1 MESQSETT
9 QIVSALKLPIL
20 KTGDYD
26 LWSMRMEQYLTHTDY
41 AFWEVIVN
49 GDAPAVASASVE
61 GPIPPKTAKQKLARK
76 NELKAK
82 STLLVAIPD
91 EHLLKFHGIKD
102 AKTLWEVIKARFGGN
117 KESKKIQKTILKQQY
132 ENFTAS
138 RFEGLDKTYDSM
150 DDLYNNL
157 KVYEAEIKIQSSSS
171 SNSQNVAFVS
181 SENTSSTNE
190 AVNTAHDV
198 PAARSKGQASSSTYA
213 DDVMFSFFVNQS
225 NSPRLF
231 TCISHPPG
239 FTPVNVEDS
248 KHRDRQEG
256 SASSKSR
263 TSEFC
268 SRVVEEAQAVDD
280 NPSPVPNAINNRS
293 KTGVSFW
300 IYWTSSLRL
309 VILWDIHWMGVLKT
323 WRISSVY
330 KENAMFPYELFIVK
344 RASEALGYSGGI
356 LCVWDPNIFQK
367 SHHTISDNF
376 VATYGTWIPTKSKIL
391 LISIYAP
398 QSEAAKRMLWSFI
411 SEIINRWDG
420 ECVVMGDFN
429 EVRVEDE
436 RMGSV
441 FNVRGAR
448 DFNNFITSAG
458 LVDVQLEGYAFTW
471 SHPSAAKMSK
481 LDRFL
486 VSEGFL
492 TLFPHTSAICLDKHL
507 SDHRPIL
514 LRHVASDYGA
524 TPFRFY
530 HSWFEYKGFGQMVV
544 DTWNRLNLEDSNDM
558 IRFKKKLQLLKK
570 VIRSWVSNYKKEQS
584 RIIDDFKKQLHD
596 IDVVLDQGGVNDDL
610 LIARK
615 ELVKNI
621 QDFQMVE
628 ARDYVQKAKVHW
640 AI

>member
-1 MESQSETT
+1 MEC
-9 QIVSALKLPIL
+9 VSDMEVKAIW
-20 KTGDYD
+20 GNYNFDY
-26 LWSMRMEQYLTHTDY
+26 
-41 AFWEVIVN
+41 
-49 GDAPAVASASVE
+49 
-61 GPIPPKTAKQKLARK
+61 
-76 NELKAK
+76 
-82 STLLVAIPD
+82 
-91 EHLLKFHGIKD
+91 
-102 AKTLWEVIKARFGGN
+102 
-117 KESKKIQKTILKQQY
+117 
-132 ENFTAS
+132 
-138 RFEGLDKTYDSM
+138 
-150 DDLYNNL
+150 LY
-157 KVYEAEIKIQSSSS
+157 
-171 SNSQNVAFVS
+171 
-181 SENTSSTNE
+181 
-190 AVNTAHDV
+190 
-198 PAARSKGQASSSTYA
+198 
-213 DDVMFSFFVNQS
+213 
-225 NSPRLF
+225 
-231 TCISHPPG
+231 
-239 FTPVNVEDS
+239 
-248 KHRDRQEG
+248 
-256 SASSKSR
+256 
-263 TSEFC
+263 
-268 SRVVEEAQAVDD
+268 
-280 NPSPVPNAINNRS
+280 
-293 KTGVSFW
+293 
-300 IYWTSSLRL
+300 
-309 VILWDIHWMGVLKT
+309 
-323 WRISSVY
+323 
-330 KENAMFPYELFIVK
+330 
-344 RASEALGYSGGI
+344 SEALGYSGGI

-628 ARDYVQKAKVHW
+628 ARDYIQKAKVHW
-640 AI
+640 AIEGDENSSFIMG